1 MRWPTSLFSIP
12 QTNNNDR
19 TNQYKINTK
28 SSRTRLFQF
37 LVSLSRLQIKTSR
50 LKNRKRHLTINLKI
64 SARTS
69 NSKIS
74 TKSRQDHDGKTTWAC
89 FGKKMK
95 IPDRKSSGQWTCV
108 TSSATDAIGL
118 PMPWELDEVR
128 LSVLDAKTLNM
139 QAHRMPV
146 VGTMY
151 YCGSYPDRCHP
162 YWNLFAF
169 QTLPYTSNP
178 PSLSLSL
185 SLSLSISLNF
195 FFLPIPSKAPIFS
208 CINERQL
215 EQWQARVQGASFDS
229 RQSPP
234 EVNLENLT
242 DELPARQSESNYHY
256 WILWVNIGWTA
267 EVVSLFREIRE
278 NLNWR
283 RNSIWIAKGSST

>member
-1 MRWPTSLFSIP
+1 MVRRRELVLAGRWKYQIENPVDNERAWHRQQPMLLGYRCRGSLMKCAWVYLTQRRWICKLTGCRLSARCITADLI
-12 QTNNNDR
+12 QTAVIHIE
-19 TNQYKINTK
+19 TYLHFKL
-28 SSRTRLFQF
+28 SRTLR
-37 LVSLSRLQIKTSR
+37 I
-50 LKNRKRHLTINLKI
+50 
-64 SARTS
+64 
-69 NSKIS
+69 
-74 TKSRQDHDGKTTWAC
+74 
-89 FGKKMK
+89 
-95 IPDRKSSGQWTCV
+95 
-108 TSSATDAIGL
+108 
-118 PMPWELDEVR
+118 
-128 LSVLDAKTLNM
+128 
-139 QAHRMPV
+139 
-146 VGTMY
+146 
-151 YCGSYPDRCHP
+151 HP
-162 YWNLFAF
+162 
-169 QTLPYTSNP
+169 
-178 PSLSLSL
+178 LSL

-283 RNSIWIAKGSST
+283 LNEIKIVEFCKCILEH